1 MATHAGISSMD
12 MLMSQISGMAMM
24 RGGSSFNV
32 SSMIWTMFTVF
43 FLQRLLGFLPM
54 IGTYI
59 SKKFDDFI
67 KTNANTVNL
76 MAVGETVGPEETS
89 SIEYTRVYT
98 DIGNNIP
105 LEYIIADSILD
116 RACKTDNARSLNS
129 NGHYYVNHNNEIDIG
144 DGIYFKQIET
154 NLGETSQVS
163 KVIIRV
169 YSYTLTLTELRR
181 AIQKIYEEYQSSLAN
196 ELGDKLYYFEDIP
209 VALPKTMEGGLRY
222 ETAPPNISFRMNPF
236 YTSKRLNN
244 VYGAAM
250 KIVRSRV
257 RFFLEN
263 REWYDKRGIPY
274 TLGLLLH
281 GPPGCGKTSLIKA
294 IANECNRHVFSIRIS
309 DHNTRTQLT
318 NIFFSEGVNT
328 AGNAGSNSRILSIP
342 MTKRLLVFED
352 IDTMG
357 EAVMRRNTSVPVVL
371 DSVNDR
377 IAARKTQN
385 KVVMVDEESTS
396 DLHTRFHDKRKAV
409 AIQMMS
415 NETSDSDGG
424 SEGGTSSSDHDN
436 KHPSYFASDEN
447 VFRMFG
453 VDAKNPETIANAPMF
468 TALPGLRAANDTFSA
483 RPFAIN
489 DMGGEASVIR
499 APSEKLDL
507 GTMLNLMDGIL
518 ETPGRIIVMTSNH
531 PEKLDPALIR
541 PGRID
546 LIVKFDYCDKSEIV
560 EIYEG
565 ITGKELPV
573 KIVNALPSNKYSP
586 AKITQAIFE
595 SFEDPEEGIMSLI

>member
-1 MATHAGISSMD
+1 MATNVGISSMD
-12 MLMSQISGMAMM
+12 MLMSQITGMAMM
-24 RGGSSFNV
+24 RGGSSFDV

-43 FLQRLLGFLPM
+43 FLQRLLAFLPTV
-54 IGTYI
+54 GEYF
-59 SKKFDDFI
+59 SKKFDSFV
-67 KTNANTVNL
+67 KANANTVNL
-76 MAVGETVGPEETS
+76 IASGESLSPEETS

-98 DIGNNIP
+98 DIGNNVP

-129 NGHYYVNHNNEIDIG
+129 NGHYYVNHNDEIDIG
-144 DGIYFKQIET
+144 DGLYFKQIET
-154 NLGETSQVS
+154 KLGDTSQVS

-309 DHNTRTQLT
+309 DHNTRTQMT

-328 AGNAGSNSRILSIP
+328 AGNSNSNSRVLSIP
-342 MTKRLLVFED
+342 MNKRLLVFED

-357 EAVMRRNTSVPVVL
+357 DAVMRRDTTMPVAV

-377 IAARKTQN
+377 IAAKN
-385 KVVMVDEESTS
+385 KVIKVDKETNEEDYERPNT
-396 DLHTRFHDKRKAV
+396 LIHRARAV
-409 AIQMMS
+409 DIQMTS
-415 NETSDSDGG
+415 ANEDDYDYDRDDDSKDPNPLSD
-424 SEGGTSSSDHDN
+424 T
-436 KHPSYFASDEN
+436 N

-453 VDAKNPETIANAPMF
+453 IDVKKPETIANAPMF
-468 TALPGLRAANDTFSA
+468 TALPGLRAANDNFSA
-483 RPFAIN
+483 RPFATDDVGDDN
-489 DMGGEASVIR
+489 AMIR

-573 KIVNALPSNKYSP
+573 KIVNALPVNKYSP

-595 SFEDPEEGIMSLI
+595 SFEEPEEGIMSLL

>member
-1 MATHAGISSMD
+1 MATNVGISSMD
-12 MLMSQISGMAMM
+12 MLMSQITGMAMM
-24 RGGSSFNV
+24 RGGSSFDV

-43 FLQRLLGFLPM
+43 FLQRLLTFLPM
-54 IGTYI
+54 VGEYL
-59 SKKFDDFI
+59 SKKFDNFV
-67 KTNANTVNL
+67 KANANTVNL
-76 MAVGETVGPEETS
+76 IASGDSLRPEETS

-98 DIGNNIP
+98 ELGNNVP

-129 NGHYYVNHNNEIDIG
+129 NGHYYVNHNDEIDIG
-144 DGIYFKQIET
+144 DGLYFKQIET
-154 NLGETSQVS
+154 KLGETSQVS

-257 RFFLEN
+257 RFFMEN

-309 DHNTRTQLT
+309 DHNTRTQMT

-328 AGNAGSNSRILSIP
+328 AGNSGSNSRVLSIP
-342 MTKRLLVFED
+342 MNKRLLVFED

-357 EAVMRRNTSVPVVL
+357 EAVMRRDTTMPVVV

-377 IAARKTQN
+377 IAAKN
-385 KVVMVDEESTS
+385 KVTRVDEESTGEVYER
-396 DLHTRFHDKRKAV
+396 LNKTRRARAV
-409 AIQMMS
+409 DIQMSTENEDDYDYDDDRKDS
-415 NETSDSDGG
+415 NPLSD
-424 SEGGTSSSDHDN
+424 
-436 KHPSYFASDEN
+436 AN
-447 VFRMFG
+447 VFRIYG
-453 VDAKNPETIANAPMF
+453 IDAKNPETIANAPMF
-468 TALPGLRAANDTFSA
+468 TALPGLRAANDNFSA
-483 RPFAIN
+483 RPFTS
-489 DMGGEASVIR
+489 MEAEDDNSAIR

-531 PEKLDPALIR
+531 PEKLDP
-541 PGRID
+541 GH
-546 LIVKFDYCDKSEIV
+546 
-560 EIYEG
+560 
-565 ITGKELPV
+565 
-573 KIVNALPSNKYSP
+573 
-586 AKITQAIFE
+586 
-595 SFEDPEEGIMSLI
+595 